1 MHVTKEGIDRLK
13 AANPLEVILADRRI
27 ELRKKGR
34 VLVARCPFHEEK
46 TASFTVTPTKGLFH
60 CFGCGARGDVFGFIT
75 KRDKVGFPRAMEI
88 LARRPRRSRRR
99 PWIRRRP
106 GGYLLRWWGTITG
119 RSVKGRMLRTT

>member
-13 AANPLEVILADRRI
+13 AANPLEAILGDRGI
-27 ELRKKGR
+27 ELKKKGR

-46 TASFTVTPTKGLFH
+46 TASFTVTASKGLYH

-88 LARRPRRSRRR
+88 LARRAGLDLKDLIERATGAPGQRHERSW
-99 PWIRRRP
+99 P
-106 GGYLLRWWGTITG
+106 
-119 RSVKGRMLRTT
+119 